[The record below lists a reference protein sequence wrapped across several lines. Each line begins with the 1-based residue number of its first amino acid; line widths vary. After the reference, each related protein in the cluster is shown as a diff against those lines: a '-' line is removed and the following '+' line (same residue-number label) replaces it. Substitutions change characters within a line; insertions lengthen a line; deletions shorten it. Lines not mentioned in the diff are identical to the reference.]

1 MLMTDLRHALP
12 EPLALALDSG
22 VESWESLERA
32 IPRLPRSRA
41 GLAGRLRALSAA
53 RLAVAIF
60 LGSGAPPITTDIG
73 AARPR
78 QRPTIATE
86 GAAAA

>member
-1 MLMTDLRHALP
+1 MLMTDLRQSLPDAL
-12 EPLALALDSG
+12 ELVLDAS
-22 VESWESLERA
+22 V
-32 IPRLPRSRA
+32 PRLPRSRA

-60 LGSGAPPITTDIG
+60 LGGGGAPPITTDIG

-78 QRPTIATE
+78 QRPPIATD
-86 GAAAA
+86 GAVAA

>member
-1 MLMTDLRHALP
+1 MTELHEALP
-12 EPLALALDSG
+12 WA
-22 VESWESLERA
+22 SLEHA

-41 GLAGRLRALSAA
+41 GLEARLRALSAA

-60 LGSGAPPITTDIG
+60 LGGGGHIVTTDAGDSRGRHRPPIAID
-73 AARPR
+73 
-78 QRPTIATE
+78 